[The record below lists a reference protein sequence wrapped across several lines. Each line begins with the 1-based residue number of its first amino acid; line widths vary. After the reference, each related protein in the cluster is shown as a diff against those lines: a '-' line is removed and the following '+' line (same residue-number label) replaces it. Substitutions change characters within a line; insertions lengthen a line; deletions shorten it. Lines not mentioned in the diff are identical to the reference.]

1 MQRKETVPLHI
12 GHEIQQELRRQ
23 ERSVAWFARRLACD
37 RTNVYRIFDKESLD
51 TRLLMRIST
60 ILMRDFFVLYSQQ
73 LNTEL

>member
-1 MQRKETVPLHI
+1 MALHI

-23 ERSVAWFARRLACD
+23 ERSVTWFARRLACD

-60 ILMRDFFVLYSQQ
+60 ILVRDFFVLYSQQ

>member
-1 MQRKETVPLHI
+1 MALHI

-23 ERSVAWFARRLACD
+23 ERSVIWFARRLACD

-60 ILMRDFFVLYSQQ
+60 ILVRDFFVLYSQQ

>member
-1 MQRKETVPLHI
+1 MALHI

-60 ILMRDFFVLYSQQ
+60 ILVRDFFVLYSQQ
-73 LNTEL
+73 LNAEL

>member
-1 MQRKETVPLHI
+1 MALHI

-60 ILMRDFFVLYSQQ
+60 ILVRDFFVLYSQQ

>member
-1 MQRKETVPLHI
+1 VPLHI

>member
-1 MQRKETVPLHI
+1 MALHI

-23 ERSVAWFARRLACD
+23 ERSVTWFARRLACD

-60 ILMRDFFVLYSQQ
+60 ILQRDFFALYSQQ

>member
-1 MQRKETVPLHI
+1 VALHI

-73 LNTEL
+73 LSTEP

>member
-1 MQRKETVPLHI
+1 MPLHI

>member
-1 MQRKETVPLHI
+1 MPLHI

-60 ILMRDFFVLYSQQ
+60 ILQRDFFVLYSQQ

>member
-1 MQRKETVPLHI
+1 MPLHI

-60 ILMRDFFVLYSQQ
+60 ILQRDFFALYSQQ

>member
-1 MQRKETVPLHI
+1 VALHI

>member
-1 MQRKETVPLHI
+1 MALHI

-73 LNTEL
+73 LSTEP

>member
-1 MQRKETVPLHI
+1 MPLHI

-60 ILMRDFFVLYSQQ
+60 ILERDFFVLYSQQ

>member
-1 MQRKETVPLHI
+1 MPLHI

-60 ILMRDFFVLYSQQ
+60 ILVRDFFVLYSQQ

>member
-1 MQRKETVPLHI
+1 MALHI

-60 ILMRDFFVLYSQQ
+60 ILVRDFFVLYSQQ
-73 LNTEL
+73 LSTEL

>member
-1 MQRKETVPLHI
+1 MPLHI

-51 TRLLMRIST
+51 TRLLS
-60 ILMRDFFVLYSQQ
+60 DFFVLYSQQ

>member
-1 MQRKETVPLHI
+1 MQRKTVPLHI

-51 TRLLMRIST
+51 TRLLMRISA
-60 ILMRDFFVLYSQQ
+60 ILERDFFVLYSQQ

>member
-1 MQRKETVPLHI
+1 MALHI

>member
-1 MQRKETVPLHI
+1 VALHI

-60 ILMRDFFVLYSQQ
+60 ILVRDFFVLYSQQ
-73 LNTEL
+73 LSTEL